1 MVDNTDMVDATAGAV
16 RVVVVDDDE
25 DVRDLLT
32 LMFDLDD
39 RFELVGSAADG
50 QEGIDTVCRL
60 VPDVVVVDL
69 DLPGVDGLGVI
80 DHVNALELDIRVVV
94 FSSFP
99 DPFTLFEV
107 LRRGAHGYLN
117 KANAWAELLPMIA
130 GLFHSASR

>member
-1 MVDNTDMVDATAGAV
+1 MVESPARAV
-16 RVVVVDDDE
+16 RVVVIDDDE

-32 LMFDLDD
+32 LMFDVDD
-39 RFELVGSAADG
+39 RFELVGQAVTG
-50 QEGIDTVCRL
+50 QDGIDTVCRL

-69 DLPGVDGLGVI
+69 DLPGVDGLAVI

-94 FSSFP
+94 FSAYP

-107 LRRGAHGYLN
+107 LRHGAHGYLN

-130 GLFHSASR
+130 GLFHTTSR

>member
-1 MVDNTDMVDATAGAV
+1 MVDSTASAV

-32 LMFDLDD
+32 LMFDVDE
-39 RFELVGSAADG
+39 RFELVGVAADG
-50 QEGIDTVCRL
+50 RDGIDTVCRL

-69 DLPGVDGLGVI
+69 DLPGVDGLGVV
-80 DHVNALELDIRVVV
+80 DHVNGLELDIRVVV
-94 FSSFP
+94 FSAYP

-107 LRRGAHGYLN
+107 LRHGAHGYVD
-117 KANAWAELLPMIA
+117 KANAWAELLPTIA